1 MRSAAVLVVAAA
13 IILLSIGGVAATGS
27 SASSPRNGQIAW
39 KSFPHNGSHTWSIYA
54 ANPDGSNIRELTH
67 PKAGV
72 EDDLPDWSPDGSNV
86 LFMRI
91 LQPQAAL
98 PTVPDE
104 IMRVNRDGSG
114 LRPIGTCTAPC
125 IGNDDPQYSRD
136 GRRIVFTKPL
146 LFKPK
151 KTPTVGVWVMDAN
164 GGNARQ
170 ITQLA
175 NSTSSEDHEPSWSP
189 DGKSI
194 VFTRINDTAAPI
206 NAQALFVVG
215 STGGTARRIT
225 PWRLDAGGANWSP
238 KRSAIL
244 FQSYRDCSCSG
255 TSQVYVIAPDGTE
268 MKRLSNAGWN
278 IEPNWSPDG
287 SKVVYAHEPGTGT
300 DGLPDLWT
308 MDVSGKHKA
317 PVVQTG
323 RWDSEPDWGTA
334 PTTH

>member
-1 MRSAAVLVVAAA
+1 MNNRRSVLVIALAA
-13 IILLSIGGVAATGS
+13 IAITVGIAATGS
-27 SASSPRNGQIAW
+27 IASSARNGQIAW
-39 KSFPHNGSHTWSIYA
+39 KSFAHAGSHTWSIYA
-54 ANPDGSNIRELTH
+54 ANPDGSNIRQLTH

-72 EDDLPDWSPDGSNV
+72 EDDLPDWAPDGSNI
-86 LFMRI
+86 LFQRI

-104 IMRVNRDGSG
+104 IMRVNSDGSG
-114 LRPIGTCTAPC
+114 LRRIGTCTTPC
-125 IGNDDPQYSRD
+125 IGNDDPQYSPD

-146 LFKPK
+146 LLKPNA
-151 KTPTVGVWVMDAN
+151 TPALGVWVMDAN

-175 NSTSSEDHEPSWSP
+175 NSSSSEDHEPSWSP

-194 VFTRINDTAAPI
+194 VFTRLNDTAAPI
-206 NAQALFVVG
+206 NEQALFVVG
-215 STGGTARRIT
+215 SNGGTPRRIT

-244 FQSYRDCSCSG
+244 FQSYRDCSCTG
-255 TSQVYVIAPDGTE
+255 TSQVYVIAPNGTGL
-268 MKRLSNAGWN
+268 KRLTSTGWN

-287 SKVVYAHEPGTGT
+287 TNVVYAHEPGTGP

-308 MDVSGKHKA
+308 MDADGKHKA
-317 PVVQTG
+317 PLVQAN